1 MHTIPRP
8 SYRFS
13 LALSFLAALIVA
25 NVSGPQYIYPTFGT
39 SLNDRF
45 NWSAVQ
51 NSFVSTACFVG
62 VSFSG
67 PLCAWMIETL
77 KIKKT
82 LQVSALLMFLGPFLV
97 AQTYAGRLPDSFILC
112 AFYLICTGIAGA
124 AAYLC
129 ALDSQSHN
137 FKQRRGLSMGL
148 TTASVGTCGVVF
160 SQINDLLFGSER
172 YEKDAPTSNDSTYNF
187 LIFIA
192 FAMSVGILF
201 GSFFLGPVQD
211 RSRQQVAYQQI
222 DEEQQ
227 PLEHVNTFEASSSAV
242 SVSDSIES
250 DPLLDVSNKLEENY
264 PSETVIS
271 GIKVLRHPIGLA
283 LFSTLFVVLGI
294 GYIYL
299 ANIGQ
304 ILNAIS
310 APGNSAESTQ
320 HARNL
325 HITLFSL
332 GNCGSRAV
340 FGALSDVLRNKFGIH
355 RLWIFVFALISML
368 MTLTWLVSTSTAA
381 MTPEKLIPC
390 TVIISSAYGIAFGI
404 GPAVTTEFGTEVFAR
419 NWGIFLF
426 APAFG
431 SQIFNVLFGI
441 LYGHQAEKQNSHVC
455 YGTACY
461 RGTFR
466 IGIICGIVVLAILT
480 LAIYRAGLY
489 RRRIPSDKII

>member
-1 MHTIPRP
+1 MIPRP

-39 SLNDRF
+39 SLTERF
-45 NWSAVQ
+45 NWSPVQ

-67 PLCAWMIETL
+67 PLCSWMIETL
-77 KIKKT
+77 KIRKT

-112 AFYLICTGIAGA
+112 AFYLITSGIAGA

-172 YEKDAPTSNDSTYNF
+172 YEKDVPTSNDSTYNF
-187 LIFIA
+187 LIFLA
-192 FAMSVGILF
+192 FTMSAGILF
-201 GSFFLGPVQD
+201 GSFFLGPLQEH
-211 RSRQQVAYQQI
+211 SHRQVIYEQI

-227 PLEHVNTFEASSSAV
+227 QAAFVNTRDS
-242 SVSDSIES
+242 SVSDTDSVES
-250 DPLLDVSNKLEENY
+250 SPLLTSSDLDKLEGDCA
-264 PSETVIS
+264 SETVIS
-271 GIKVLRHPIGLA
+271 GINVLKHPIGFA

-304 ILNAIS
+304 ILSAIS
-310 APGNSAESTQ
+310 GAAAGGEANQ
-320 HARNL
+320 HTRNL

-332 GNCGSRAV
+332 GNCGSRAF

-355 RLWIFVFALISML
+355 RLWIFAFALVSML
-368 MTLTWLVSTSTAA
+368 MTLTWLVSASV
-381 MTPEKLIPC
+381 MTLEKLIPC
-390 TVIISSAYGIAFGI
+390 TLVISSAYGIAFGV

-431 SQIFNVLFGI
+431 SQIFNILFGV

-455 YGTACY
+455 YGAVCY
-461 RGTFR
+461 KSTFR
-466 IGIICGIVVLAILT
+466 IGIICAIAALAVLSF
-480 LAIYRAGLY
+480 AIYKAGLY
-489 RRRIPSDKII
+489 RRRIPSEKVV